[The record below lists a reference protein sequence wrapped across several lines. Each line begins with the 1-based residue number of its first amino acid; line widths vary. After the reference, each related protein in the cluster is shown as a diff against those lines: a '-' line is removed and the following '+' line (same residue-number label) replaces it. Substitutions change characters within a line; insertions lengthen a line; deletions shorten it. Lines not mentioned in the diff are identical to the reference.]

1 MKLIF
6 AIVNNDDGQIVAAQL
21 IKSGFHITKM
31 ASTGGFLRKGNHTFI
46 TAVQD
51 DEVEKVI
58 EIIKNYSQKRTYTAP
73 ADIVAA
79 ASLGGNV
86 TPIQVTMGGA
96 TIFVTNIERFE
107 RI

>member
-51 DEVEKVI
+51 DEVDKVI

-73 ADIVAA
+73 ADIVTA